1 MFDSETVAFV
11 SGECDASS
19 MKVAFFQVQPCSSSI
34 LRGNRTVSTVPG
46 LCDSEISHF
55 LVARRAFVTCF
66 RRVTIDLAG
75 ICKGKL
81 EIVTCFVRH
90 KKKTIKL
97 FLTREAR
104 YDFEFSLANA
114 SENDHNAPKARYDCA
129 PCYCKMLST
138 VLFCVSRCG
147 AGAFSIRNSI
157 NSWFTLL
164 IEQIWLRK
172 RSWFHI
178 LVKTESCK

>member
-1 MFDSETVAFV
+1 MRCIFHE
-11 SGECDASS
+11 SGIFSR
-19 MKVAFFQVQPCSSSI
+19 VQPCSSSI
-34 LRGNRTVSTVPG
+34 LRGNRTVSTAPG
-46 LCDSEISHF
+46 LCDSEIWHF

-90 KKKTIKL
+90 KKMTIKL

-114 SENDHNAPKARYDCA
+114 SENDHNAPRARYDCA

-138 VLFCVSRCG
+138 VLFCSVSPAVAQR
-147 AGAFSIRNSI
+147 AFSIRNSI
-157 NSWFTLL
+157 LPTLL
-164 IEQIWLRK
+164 VVLLKPDCWRLGELFCLACQCRKHDIEN
-172 RSWFHI
+172 
-178 LVKTESCK
+178 

>member
-1 MFDSETVAFV
+1 MLSLPVFFHE
-11 SGECDASS
+11 SGIFS
-19 MKVAFFQVQPCSSSI
+19 QVQPCSSSI

-46 LCDSEISHF
+46 LCDSEIWHF

-81 EIVTCFVRH
+81 EFVTCFVRH
-90 KKKTIKL
+90 KIDYKTFFDARGTL
-97 FLTREAR
+97 RFLS
-104 YDFEFSLANA
+104 FSLANA

-138 VLFCVSRCG
+138 VLFCVSL
-147 AGAFSIRNSI
+147 
-157 NSWFTLL
+157 W
-164 IEQIWLRK
+164 
-172 RSWFHI
+172 RSAHFP
-178 LVKTESCK
+178 LK

>member
-1 MFDSETVAFV
+1 M
-11 SGECDASS
+11 
-19 MKVAFFQVQPCSSSI
+19 
-34 LRGNRTVSTVPG
+34 LPG
-46 LCDSEISHF
+46 LCDSEIRHF

-104 YDFEFSLANA
+104 YDFEFPLQMPAKTIITRLQHVTIARRATVKCLA
-114 SENDHNAPKARYDCA
+114 P
-129 PCYCKMLST
+129 
-138 VLFCVSRCG
+138 FCSVSPAVAQC
-147 AGAFSIRNSI
+147 AFSIRNSI
-157 NSWFTLL
+157 LPTLL
-164 IEQIWLRK
+164 VVLLKPDCWRLGER
-172 RSWFHI
+172 F
-178 LVKTESCK
+178 